1 MATLGAR
8 LHADPG
14 ADFGLGLPID
24 VRLMQLSANLIGAL
38 AIIAL
43 AVALSHWLARLP
55 VFAFKAIQIEGDVAR
70 NSVATIRA
78 NAAPRLAG
86 SFFSIDLAKSRAA
99 FEAVPWVRRA
109 VVRKV
114 WPDTLAVQ
122 LEEHRPLALWAA
134 DDGNDKLVNS
144 HAEVF
149 EANVGDVED
158 DNLPRLAGPEGSAP
172 QMLAMLRRLQP
183 VLARL
188 DAGDIEQLTLSG
200 RGGWRAELDD
210 GAVLALGRGSDDEV
224 IARTERFVRT
234 VAQVSAKYARPLESA
249 DLRHADGYALRL
261 RGVST
266 GLPPAPARPVR
277 APVVAKPPA
286 TAAAKPAAR
295 PTPRSSQ

>member
-1 MATLGAR
+1 MATLTATQNV
-8 LHADPG
+8 DPS
-14 ADFGLGLPID
+14 LGLPID
-24 VRLMQLSANLIGAL
+24 VRLMQLSANVIGVL
-38 AIIAL
+38 AIVAL

-99 FEAVPWVRRA
+99 FEAVPWVRQA

-114 WPDTLAVQ
+114 WPNKLAVQ
-122 LEEHRPLALWAA
+122 LEEHRPQALWAT

-144 HAEVF
+144 YGEVF

-158 DNLPRLAGPEGSAP
+158 DGLPRLAGPEGSAP
-172 QMLAMLRRLQP
+172 QMLVMLRRLQP
-183 VLARL
+183 VLVRL
-188 DAGDIEQLTLSG
+188 EAGDIDQLSLSG

-210 GAVLALGRGSDDEV
+210 GAALALGRGSDDEV

-234 VAQVSAKYARPLESA
+234 VAQVTAKYARPLESA
-249 DLRHADGYALRL
+249 DLRHVDGYAVRL

-266 GLPPAPARPVR
+266 GITLPPPKPAR
-277 APVVAKPPA
+277 ASAKPG
-286 TAAAKPAAR
+286 AAKPAAR
-295 PTPRSSQ
+295 PTH

>member
-1 MATLGAR
+1 MATLTATQNV
-8 LHADPG
+8 DPS
-14 ADFGLGLPID
+14 LGLPID
-24 VRLMQLSANLIGAL
+24 VRLMQLSANVIGVL
-38 AIIAL
+38 AIVAL

-99 FEAVPWVRRA
+99 FEAVPWVRQA

-114 WPDTLAVQ
+114 WPNKLAVQ
-122 LEEHRPLALWAA
+122 LEEHRPQALWAA

-144 HAEVF
+144 YGEVF

-158 DNLPRLAGPEGSAP
+158 DGLPRLAGPEGSAP
-172 QMLAMLRRLQP
+172 QMLVMLRRLQP
-183 VLARL
+183 VLVRL
-188 DAGDIEQLTLSG
+188 EAGDIDQLSLSG

-210 GAVLALGRGSDDEV
+210 GAALALGRGSDDEV

-234 VAQVSAKYARPLESA
+234 VAQVTGKYARPLESA
-249 DLRHADGYALRL
+249 DLRHADGYAVRL

-266 GLPPAPARPVR
+266 GITLPPPKPVR
-277 APVVAKPPA
+277 AATVAKPV
-286 TAAAKPAAR
+286 AKPAVR
-295 PTPRSSQ
+295 PVVRPAVRPAT